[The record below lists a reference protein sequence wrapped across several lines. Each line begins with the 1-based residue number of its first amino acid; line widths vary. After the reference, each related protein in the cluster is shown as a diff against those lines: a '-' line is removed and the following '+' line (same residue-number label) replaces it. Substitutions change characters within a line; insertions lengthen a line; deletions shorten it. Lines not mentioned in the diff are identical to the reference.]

1 MRPSLKPL
9 TRQSKELV
17 ERNVIYSAV
26 SANACAGAASSKVM
40 IFSSEMMSYSSLL
53 MIHPGPDL
61 RRLVTLYALFTP
73 GGEWGMLNI

>member
-17 ERNVIYSAV
+17 EWNVIYSAV

-40 IFSSEMMSYSSLL
+40 IHSSEMMIYSSKM
-53 MIHPGPDL
+53 MIGYRSIHAKNLSSP
-61 RRLVTLYALFTP
+61 Y
-73 GGEWGMLNI
+73 